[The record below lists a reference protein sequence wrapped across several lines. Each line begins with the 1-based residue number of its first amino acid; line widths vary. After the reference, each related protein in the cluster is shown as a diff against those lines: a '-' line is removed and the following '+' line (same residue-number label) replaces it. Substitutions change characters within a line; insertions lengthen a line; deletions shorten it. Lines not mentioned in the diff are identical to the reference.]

1 MIYQIKRGRQDINL
15 INDENPKKGYKFV
28 LFVGENG
35 SGKTNFLDF
44 IVKILENDNSTNFNE
59 INKICISNKNL
70 NLAGIY
76 INLLNICDPRHVD
89 YFASYPVGIKKFL
102 NLTDCFFQQRI
113 YNDADLR
120 KQ

>member
-1 MIYQIKRGRQDINL
+1 MIYQIKRGKQDVNL
-15 INDENPKKGYKFV
+15 INDKNPKQGYKFV

-35 SGKTNFLDF
+35 SGKTNFLNF

-76 INLLNICDPRHVD
+76 HNLLNICDPRHVN
-89 YFASYPVGIKKFL
+89 YFASNLIGIKKFL
-102 NLTDCFFQQRI
+102 NLTNNYFQKSL
-113 YNDADLR
+113 YNDIDLR